1 MVKEGEVELELVYY
15 LGQLMDELEGDSIQE
30 FVAVCPKIYVN
41 QTRNLK
47 KKVILHRKSIT
58 GTEGCCERVIFLLDG
73 GGGAEGGGDCG
84 S

>member
-47 KKVILHRKSIT
+47 KK
-58 GTEGCCERVIFLLDG
+58 
-73 GGGAEGGGDCG
+73 
-84 S
+84 